1 MTAYTRPCNTGLE
14 SFSVIGRKLRE
25 LLLAAAAVVSGV
37 AVVALVPISASD
49 QDTRDTRPMPDHAM
63 TRTGQTTGT
72 VQTWNAEEG
81 WGVIDSAQTPDGC
94 WAFYSSIVGEGFRT
108 LTVGATVSLE
118 WEQVIDQDGYRYR
131 ATRVEQH
138 DS

>member
-1 MTAYTRPCNTGLE
+1 
-14 SFSVIGRKLRE
+14 VIGRKLSQP
-25 LLLAAAAVVSGV
+25 LLFAAVAASVAAVVV
-37 AVVALVPISASD
+37 LVLSSASD
-49 QDTRDTRPMPDHAM
+49 QDTGDTRPIRDHAIAS
-63 TRTGQTTGT
+63 TGQTTGT

-81 WGVIDSAQTPDGC
+81 WGVIDSPQTPDGC

-118 WEQVIDQDGYRYR
+118 WEQVIDQDGYQYR
-131 ATRVEQH
+131 ATRVQQH